1 MNHCTAVRPGDR
13 SARIAS
19 IPARLWSKIRHER
32 KCRRTI
38 AALEALDD
46 QALKDIGVLRYDIE
60 QAVRHR
66 LALVQSQG
74 APGDTAKL
82 MSPINIGI
90 GRNDAPTSNST
101 IRSPGVRT

>member
-46 QALKDIGVLRYDIE
+46 QTLKDIGVLRYDIE
-60 QAVRHR
+60 QDVRHR
-66 LALVQSQG
+66 LALVQSQVLTFSR
-74 APGDTAKL
+74 AVAEEKV
-82 MSPINIGI
+82 
-90 GRNDAPTSNST
+90 DAEAHAS
-101 IRSPGVRT
+101 